1 MKNIFIPLIVF
12 SLLTSCVKNYSIQK
26 TGYDPFKAQR
36 DIELFFFST
45 YLYEIKIENDPVK
58 INLTGQKDPLNR
70 FSVKGYFKIL
80 NEKKNLDHIFTGVEW
95 IRIKDFKKDEIEFFD
110 VIDFIENIFDR
121 NSLQF
126 FSYDE
131 KKYIFKVKI
140 NTTIFDPVN
149 YLQNGFLTYYPKQ
162 KRITFQIENNDNF
175 FVSIE
180 KDNIKTF
187 KILNEYYNSGRLVG
201 GPPENLEMLKKRIL
215 EFDIG
220 KITDGILYLNSD
232 LKRVNFD
239 LNMLKE
245 DSLSF
250 YTFDYVLALDDTSGI
265 VYLNFD
271 VRNTVKIKE
280 KILTVAKRND
290 IYIERHN
297 GSCDILFYNIELS
310 DDRQLVCKLGKF
322 AFFAKYTT
330 VDKILKI
337 RDVNEKFV
345 SFILSVNEFPFDFKN
360 LYFKE
365 VE

>member
-1 MKNIFIPLIVF
+1 MKKIFIPLIVF
-12 SLLTSCVKNYSIQK
+12 YLLTSCAKNYRIQK
-26 TGYDPFKAQR
+26 TGYDTFKAQQ
-36 DIELFFFST
+36 DIELFFYST

-95 IRIKDFKKDEIEFFD
+95 IRIKDLKKDEIEFFD

-140 NTTIFDPVN
+140 NTAILDPLN
-149 YLQNGFLTYYPKQ
+149 YLQNGFLIYYPEQ

-175 FVSIE
+175 FVLLE
-180 KDNIKTF
+180 KENIKTF
-187 KILNEYYNSGRLVG
+187 KILNEYYNSGKMVVC
-201 GPPENLEMLKKRIL
+201 PSENLEIFKKRIL
-215 EFDIG
+215 DFDIG
-220 KITDGILYLNSD
+220 EIRNNILYLNSD

-250 YTFDYVLALDDTSGI
+250 YTFDYVLSLDDTSSI

-280 KILTVAKRND
+280 KILTVARRND
-290 IYIERHN
+290 FYIERYG
-297 GSCDILFYNIELS
+297 GSCDILFYNIELNG
-310 DDRQLVCKLGKF
+310 DHQLVCKLGKL
-322 AFFAKYTT
+322 AFLAKYTV

-337 RDVNEKFV
+337 RDVSEKFLP
-345 SFILSVNEFPFDFKN
+345 FILSVNEFPFDFKN